1 MVSFVNS
8 IINAFEELPL
18 IKRLHSLEEKID
30 NNFVLNEKID
40 LLKNKQK
47 QMINAKEFNQWN
59 QYAIYK
65 KEYDNIYNDILEYP
79 FVEEYLE
86 LLKEA
91 NEILGN
97 ISYIIENK
105 INKTLNE
112 C

>member
-1 MVSFVNS
+1 MNNV
-8 IINAFEELPL
+8 IKAFNELP
-18 IKRLHSLEEKID
+18 IIERLHALEEKID
-30 NNFVLNEKID
+30 NNKELNDKIN

-47 QMINAKEFNQWN
+47 QMINAKEFNQWK

-65 KEYDNIYNDILEYP
+65 KEYEEIYDLILEFP
-79 FVEEYLE
+79 FVEEYLM

-97 ISYIIENK
+97 VSFIIENK
-105 INKTLNE
+105 INKVIYE

>member
-1 MVSFVNS
+1 MV
-8 IINAFEELPL
+8 L
-18 IKRLHSLEEKID
+18 KEKID
-30 NNFVLNEKID
+30 A
-40 LLKNKQK
+40 LKNKQK

-65 KEYDNIYNDILEYP
+65 KEYDNIYKDILEYP
-79 FVEEYLE
+79 FMEEYLD
-86 LLKEA
+86 LLNEA

-105 INKTLNE
+105 INKCLNE

>member
-1 MVSFVNS
+1 MNK
-8 IINAFEELPL
+8 IINAFNELP
-18 IKRLHSLEEKID
+18 ISKRLHSLEEVID
-30 NNFVLNEKID
+30 SNEELNEKIN
-40 LLKNKQK
+40 LLKSKQK

-65 KEYDNIYNDILEYP
+65 KEYENIYNEILDYP
-79 FVEEYLE
+79 FIEEYLE

-97 ISYIIENK
+97 ISYIIENE
-105 INKTLNE
+105 INNIINE